1 MMGEGSKYEELA
13 LRIAETVGDQDEE
26 LEPSVRNLAE
36 RLEQGPDDFLYD
48 LLLLMTE
55 TIEQYQP

>member
-13 LRIAETVGDQDEE
+13 LRIAETVGDQDEK

-36 RLEQGPDDFLYD
+36 HLEQEPDDFLYD

>member
-13 LRIAETVGDQDEE
+13 LRIVETVGDQDEE

-36 RLEQGPDDFLYD
+36 RLEQEPDDFLYD

>member
-13 LRIAETVGDQDEE
+13 LRIVETVGDQDEE

-36 RLEQGPDDFLYD
+36 RLEQEPDEFLYD

>member
-26 LEPSVRNLAE
+26 LEPLVRNLAKRRKQE
-36 RLEQGPDDFLYD
+36 KDNFLYD

>member
-1 MMGEGSKYEELA
+1 MGEGSKYEELS

-36 RLEQGPDDFLYD
+36 RLEQEPDDFLYD

>member
-13 LRIAETVGDQDEE
+13 LRIAETVGDQDENP
-26 LEPSVRNLAE
+26 EPSVRNLAE
-36 RLEQGPDDFLYD
+36 RLEQEPDDFLYD

>member
-13 LRIAETVGDQDEE
+13 LRIAETVGNRDEE
-26 LEPSVRNLAE
+26 LEPSVRNPAE
-36 RLEQGPDDFLYD
+36 RLEQEPDDFLYD

>member
-13 LRIAETVGDQDEE
+13 LRIAETVGDQDEDP
-26 LEPSVRNLAE
+26 EPSVRNLAE
-36 RLEQGPDDFLYD
+36 HLEQEPDDFLYD

>member
-13 LRIAETVGDQDEE
+13 LRIAETVGDRDENP
-26 LEPSVRNLAE
+26 EPSVRNLAE
-36 RLEQGPDDFLYD
+36 RLEQEPDDFLYD

>member
-13 LRIAETVGDQDEE
+13 LRIAETVGDRDEE

-36 RLEQGPDDFLYD
+36 RLEQEPDDFLYD

>member
-36 RLEQGPDDFLYD
+36 SLEQEPDDFLYD

>member
-26 LEPSVRNLAE
+26 PEPSVRNLAE
-36 RLEQGPDDFLYD
+36 RLEQEPDEFLYD

>member
-13 LRIAETVGDQDEE
+13 LRIAETVGDQDEDP
-26 LEPSVRNLAE
+26 EPSVRILAE
-36 RLEQGPDDFLYD
+36 HLEQDPDDFLYD

>member
-1 MMGEGSKYEELA
+1 MMGEGSKNEELA

-36 RLEQGPDDFLYD
+36 RLEQEPDEFLYD

>member
-36 RLEQGPDDFLYD
+36 RLEQEPDEFLYD

>member
-36 RLEQGPDDFLYD
+36 RLEQEPDDFLYE

>member
-13 LRIAETVGDQDEE
+13 LRIAETVGDQDEDP
-26 LEPSVRNLAE
+26 EPSVRNLAE
-36 RLEQGPDDFLYD
+36 RLEQEPDDFLYD

>member
-13 LRIAETVGDQDEE
+13 LRIAETVGDQDEG

-36 RLEQGPDDFLYD
+36 RLEQEPDDFLYD

>member
-36 RLEQGPDDFLYD
+36 RLEQEPDDFLYD